1 MIGEFD
7 DCVKRYLCNNAL
19 QILKRLQCELPGG
32 FVELRELQLFLHL
45 CTNLHF
51 GKTSRENHLSP
62 SSLTRMIKKLE
73 DEVGLPLFERDSR
86 LVSLTPGGQLFREY
100 AAETLQR
107 WASLQSE
114 LRERNDRLTGTLSI
128 FCSVTATYSFLHELL
143 DQFRARYPGVDI
155 QLRTGDTA
163 LTIQRVID
171 EHEDVGI
178 AALPDNLPEKLMFR
192 KIRESPLVFVAP
204 RAASPLRDLIAAC
217 NDSGIELP
225 WERIPLVLSET
236 GLARGRVDDWFRA
249 KGIRPHIYA
258 QVAGNEAIVSMVS
271 LGFGVGVVPELVLD
285 NSPMRAK
292 IDILPV
298 VPELA
303 PISIGIC
310 ALRRKLTNPL
320 IKAFWDM
327 SSQHVETT
335 QSARE
340 SLP

>member
-1 MIGEFD
+1 M
-7 DCVKRYLCNNAL
+7 
-19 QILKRLQCELPGG
+19 
-32 FVELRELQLFLHL
+32 ELRELQLFLHL

-51 GKTSRENHLSP
+51 GKTSREHHLSP
-62 SSLTRMIKKLE
+62 SSLTRIIKKLE
-73 DEVGLPLFERDSR
+73 QEIGVPLFERDSR
-86 LVSLTPGGQLFREY
+86 LVKLTPGGLLFREY
-100 AAETLQR
+100 AAESLQR
-107 WASLQSE
+107 WSDLQGE
-114 LRERNDRLTGTLSI
+114 LRERSDRLTGTLSI

-143 DQFRARYPGVDI
+143 DQFRALYPGVDI

-163 LTIQRVID
+163 LTIQRVLD

-178 AALPDNLPEKLMFR
+178 AALPDNLPEKLIFR
-192 KIRESPLVFVAP
+192 KIRESPLVFIAP
-204 RAASPLRDLIAAC
+204 RASSTLRDMISTYTDTNL
-217 NDSGIELP
+217 ELP

-236 GLARGRVDDWFRA
+236 GLARGRVDDWFRG

-285 NSPMRAK
+285 NSPIRTK
-292 IDILPV
+292 IDVLSV

-310 ALRRKLTNPL
+310 LLRRKLTNPL

-327 SSQHVETT
+327 SSDHVAKGR
-335 QSARE
+335 SARE
-340 SLP
+340 SHR